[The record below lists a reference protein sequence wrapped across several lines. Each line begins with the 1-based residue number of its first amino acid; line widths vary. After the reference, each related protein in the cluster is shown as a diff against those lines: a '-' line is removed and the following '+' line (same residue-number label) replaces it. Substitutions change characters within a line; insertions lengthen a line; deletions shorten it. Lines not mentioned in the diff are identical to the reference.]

1 LRPQDRNR
9 RLLDELALSV
19 GKDVAAADA
28 PAAVPSRVEPA
39 VPKPAPPAFVRR
51 LAIDLFAGLIV
62 GLVSLTFSIS
72 CAALIFSGPLADHLP
87 LGIASAMSSACVTAI
102 VVAWRSS
109 LPVAI
114 AGPDSHGSAVLA
126 IMAAGLATSLAS
138 PEQAAATVLAVL
150 VASSVLT
157 GIFLYGL
164 GWLRVGH
171 CVRFIPVP
179 VVGGFLAGAGW
190 LIVRGSFVVM
200 ADVPLG
206 FQGLPAL
213 VQSAAIAHWVPG
225 AALAVLLYFAQR
237 ENRHF
242 LVLPGI
248 LLGAVAL
255 FHAVWWLAADHLAQP
270 DGTDWFL
277 GPLSP
282 GQLRQSFSGELLS
295 HIDGSAVLR
304 QWPDLLT
311 LLVVVVIAVL
321 LNATGV
327 EIALQ
332 TDCDFNRELRAN
344 GLANVLSGLCGGMLG
359 YLSLS
364 RSLLNARAHAASR
377 LAGTFAG
384 VLCGAVLLIGGPL
397 IAVFPRAVVGGLLL
411 YLGASLIIQWVYSS
425 WSRFSRA
432 DYLLVLFILAII
444 AFWGFL
450 VGVGAGLIIA
460 CLVFAYSYSQQR
472 VIKHAFTGAA
482 HRSNVDRPTPQQR
495 FLWEHGHEMY
505 ILALQGYIFFGTAS
519 SLLDHVRQQLEATG
533 KTRPRFLVFDFRM
546 VTGLDSS
553 AALGFVKIRQLA
565 ARHGVWRVFT
575 ALRPDVSQQ
584 LRQGGCL
591 EAEGS
596 ACEVFPDLDRGV
608 EWCENQLLEAGW
620 SRRRKAVPLVLQ
632 LTELFPA
639 PEQAA
644 TFMTFLD
651 RLHVPAGH
659 TLFQQNE
666 PPDAMYFIES
676 GQLTI
681 LLKMDE
687 WSMRLRTLSA
697 GTTLGEQSFFTRR
710 PHRST
715 AVAESPSVLYRL
727 SDAAMARLRNESP
740 QTAMVFQEFIIRL
753 LAERLGYA
761 YEEIEVLLSD
771 ARPT

>member
-19 GKDVAAADA
+19 GKEVAPAGA
-28 PAAVPSRVEPA
+28 PAAVPSRVEAA
-39 VPKPAPPAFVRR
+39 VPKPAHPALARR
-51 LAIDLFAGLIV
+51 LATDLFAGLIV

-87 LGIASAMSSACVTAI
+87 LGIASAMISACVTAI

-126 IMAAGLATSLAS
+126 IMAAGLATSLAG
-138 PEQAAATVLAVL
+138 PEQAAATVLAVV
-150 VASSVLT
+150 VASSLLT
-157 GIFLYGL
+157 GVFLYAL

-206 FQGLPAL
+206 FQDLAAL
-213 VQSAAIAHWVPG
+213 VQPAAIAHWLPG
-225 AALAVLLYFAQR
+225 AALAILLYFAQR

-255 FHAVWWLAADHLAQP
+255 FHLVWWLAADHLADP
-270 DGTDWFL
+270 GATDWFL

-295 HIDGSAVLR
+295 HIDSSAVLR

-364 RSLLNARAHAASR
+364 RSLLNAKAHAASR

-384 VLCGAVLLIGGPL
+384 LLCGVVLLIGGPL

-411 YLGASLIIQWVYSS
+411 YLGASLLIQWVYSS

-444 AFWGFL
+444 AVWGFL

-505 ILALQGYIFFGTAS
+505 ILTLQGYIFFGTAS
-519 SLLDHVRQQLEATG
+519 SLLDHVRQQLEARG
-533 KTRPRFLVFDFRM
+533 RTRPRFLVFDFRM

-565 ARHGVWRVFT
+565 ARHGVYRVFT
-575 ALRPDVSQQ
+575 ALRPDVAQQ
-584 LRQGGCL
+584 LRQGDCL

-644 TFMTFLD
+644 TFMTYLE

-659 TLFQQNE
+659 TLFQQGE
-666 PPDAMYFIES
+666 APDAMYFIES

-715 AVAESPSVLYRL
+715 AVAELPSVLYRL